1 MLFCLIG
8 SFHISEDE
16 SNCFSRS
23 TTKLKKVMCFPLG
36 KEGDCLLGL
45 GLRLFVKA
53 LETDQEIQTGKAAAD
68 TNLSLARGE

>member
-1 MLFCLIG
+1 MKVIALV
-8 SFHISEDE
+8 EVQQ
-16 SNCFSRS
+16 NW
-23 TTKLKKVMCFPLG
+23 KKVMCFPLG

>member
-1 MLFCLIG
+1 
-8 SFHISEDE
+8 
-16 SNCFSRS
+16 
-23 TTKLKKVMCFPLG
+23 MCFPLG